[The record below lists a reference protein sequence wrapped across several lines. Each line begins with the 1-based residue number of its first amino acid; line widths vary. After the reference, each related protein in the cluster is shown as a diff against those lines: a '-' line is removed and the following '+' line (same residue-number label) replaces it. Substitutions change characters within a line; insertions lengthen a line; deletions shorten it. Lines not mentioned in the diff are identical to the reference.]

1 MKKFIIMLTRQ
12 WSHSPIKMLLTLIA
26 VSLGAFILIL
36 SFNVT
41 DIIQGQVE
49 NQLNQNGIIVQV
61 ANGSWDAEGNID
73 QTKPSEWDSNIQ
85 DYLQSDT
92 DTVVSSAIVSNSM
105 FNEFSVD
112 GTSYDLRSSIATEVA
127 YFDIFDLEIVAGV
140 SMTDEDVNLG
150 SRKVWI
156 SEETAEIVF
165 GSAENAIGVWIQPP
179 GMMMG
184 RGMSNKSQNVV
195 TQYIITGV
203 YESPSEI
210 SRKVYGIGDLIIPY
224 TSMLPSG
231 MNTEVAKNMMS
242 GMLVVNSTETSID
255 EAEQT
260 ISQVIYQNYG
270 DDLDLVVWEGSL
282 QGETS
287 YMTDLRQTVQVFTVS
302 VNILG
307 LVLMLV
313 STLGVFSIMLVEAL
327 SRKRQICLERALG
340 ASKNRIIKEF
350 WSWSMAMSFLGIIIG
365 SIIAYFAFPSILET
379 ITPLFGD
386 LSNELDLGVGFSFI
400 ALLKSAALILVF
412 GGFFGVVPVIPVVRE
427 NIAEG
432 IKEV

>member
-1 MKKFIIMLTRQ
+1 MKKFIIMLMRQ

-26 VSLGAFILIL
+26 VSLGSFILIL

-41 DIIQGQVE
+41 DIIQDQVE
-49 NQLNQNGIIVQV
+49 TKLNQNGIILQV

-73 QTKPSEWDSNIQ
+73 QTKPSQWDFSIQ
-85 DYLQSDT
+85 SYLQSDT
-92 DTVVSSAIVSNSM
+92 DTIVSSAIVSNYM

-140 SMTDEDVNLG
+140 AMTDEDITLG

-165 GSAENAIGVWIQPP
+165 SSAESAIGVWIQPP
-179 GMMMG
+179 GKMIG
-184 RGMSNKSQNVV
+184 RGMSNKSQTVV

-210 SRKVYGIGDLIIPY
+210 SRKVYGIGDLIVPY
-224 TSMLPSG
+224 TSLLPSG
-231 MNTEVAKNMMS
+231 VNTEVAKNKMS
-242 GMLVVNSTETSID
+242 GMLVVSSTETSID
-255 EAEQT
+255 DAEQT

-270 DDLDLVVWEGSL
+270 DDIDIVVWEGSME
-282 QGETS
+282 GETS

-327 SRKRQICLERALG
+327 SRRRQICLERALG

-350 WSWSMAMSFLGIIIG
+350 WSWSMAMSFLGIVIG
-365 SIIAYFAFPSILET
+365 AILAYFTFPTILE
-379 ITPLFGD
+379 IIIPLFGE
-386 LSNELDLGVGFSFI
+386 LSNEIDLGVGFSYI
-400 ALLKSAALILVF
+400 ALLKSAALILIF
-412 GGFFGVVPVIPVVRE
+412 GGFFGVIPVLPVVRE

-432 IKEV
+432 LKEE